1 MPTEKK
7 SPAFDSDVRK
17 GAFESEEPR
26 TTPNSG
32 STPDSLS
39 NQLGH
44 RDSDPMLKDYDS
56 DYPEPDSSGEHSGQK
71 ERH

>member
-1 MPTEKK
+1 MPMPTMKK
-7 SPAFDSDVRK
+7 PSAFDSDVRK

-26 TTPNSG
+26 TGPVSG
-32 STPDSLS
+32 NAPDALS

-56 DYPEPDSSGEHSGQK
+56 DYPEPDSQGEG
-71 ERH
+71 

>member
-1 MPTEKK
+1 MPMPTTKK
-7 SPAFDSDVRK
+7 PLDSDVNK

-26 TTPNSG
+26 TTPARGNA
-32 STPDSLS
+32 PDALS

-71 ERH
+71 E